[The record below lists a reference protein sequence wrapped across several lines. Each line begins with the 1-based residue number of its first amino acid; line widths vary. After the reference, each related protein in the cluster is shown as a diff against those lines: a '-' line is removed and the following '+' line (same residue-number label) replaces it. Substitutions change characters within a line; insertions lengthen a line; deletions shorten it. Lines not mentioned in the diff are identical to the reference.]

1 MKRLNNTASQL
12 ANKFNLRGGTDITG
26 YSLLGHGMEMAEA
39 SGVSLRFNFADI
51 PFIAGAHKYAE
62 RGIFPGGA
70 FDNKKHFEAKVEF
83 ADSMGEPKQMLL
95 FDPQTS
101 GGLLLGIPHEKLE
114 PFLAGA
120 REMNQ
125 AVWVIG
131 SVSAGEVIRVLY

>member
-1 MKRLNNTASQL
+1 
-12 ANKFNLRGGTDITG
+12 
-26 YSLLGHGMEMAEA
+26 MEMADA

-70 FDNKKHFEAKVEF
+70 FDNKKHFEANVKF
-83 ADSMGEPKQMLL
+83 SDSIDEPNQMLL

-101 GGLLLGIPHEKLE
+101 GGLLLSIPHEKLE
-114 PFLAGA
+114 PFLSAA

-131 SVSAGEVIRVLY
+131 SVAAGEGIRVLY